1 MLTEILLPKESQL
14 CISAIDTAD
23 QTIII
28 FVKSM
33 EPKGIC
39 PHCQTHSKRIHS
51 CYQRKPVDLPIA
63 GVEVEL
69 SLTVRRFFCDNLRC
83 NRTTFT
89 ERMPAVVQP
98 YARRTN
104 RLAFQQRQVGFATS
118 GEAGARLLADL
129 GMPTSPSTLL
139 RLIKDAPQPAFSTP
153 RVLGV
158 DDWAFRRGQ
167 SYGTILVDLEAH
179 QPVDLLPDRTAE
191 TLENWLKTHPGVQ
204 IISRDRS
211 KEYKKGA
218 TAGAP
223 DAIQVA
229 DRWHLLKN
237 IREAVQR
244 LLETKPHCLKAAA
257 NAPVENPVPC
267 PKHADAA
274 VETSQTSE
282 LKEKQPQPSASG
294 CNLTEAMKVK
304 LARQAKREKRF
315 AMIGDL
321 KTQGFSIREI
331 SRQTQLHR
339 QTVTRYF
346 KAKTCPRYR
355 DGVKRGSKLDPY
367 KDDIRKLLQA
377 GHSKAT
383 TICRHLKQKGYCGS
397 YPLVARFVAKAKGSS
412 QRMGRKTS
420 PSQILPWSARR
431 AAWLLF
437 QPENEANALDKQTL
451 ERIQR
456 ADKTIVRAYSL
467 TQRFVSMIKQRQ
479 PKVLVPWLSDVAQS
493 GIEILVHFAKRLKR

>member
-167 SYGTILVDLEAH
+167 SYGTIL
-179 QPVDLLPDRTAE
+179 
-191 TLENWLKTHPGVQ
+191 
-204 IISRDRS
+204 
-211 KEYKKGA
+211 
-218 TAGAP
+218 
-223 DAIQVA
+223 
-229 DRWHLLKN
+229 
-237 IREAVQR
+237 
-244 LLETKPHCLKAAA
+244 
-257 NAPVENPVPC
+257 
-267 PKHADAA
+267 
-274 VETSQTSE
+274 
-282 LKEKQPQPSASG
+282 
-294 CNLTEAMKVK
+294 
-304 LARQAKREKRF
+304 
-315 AMIGDL
+315 
-321 KTQGFSIREI
+321 
-331 SRQTQLHR
+331 
-339 QTVTRYF
+339 
-346 KAKTCPRYR
+346 
-355 DGVKRGSKLDPY
+355 
-367 KDDIRKLLQA
+367 
-377 GHSKAT
+377 
-383 TICRHLKQKGYCGS
+383 
-397 YPLVARFVAKAKGSS
+397 
-412 QRMGRKTS
+412 
-420 PSQILPWSARR
+420 PWSARR

-479 PKVLVPWLSDVAQS
+479 PKALVPWLSDVAQS